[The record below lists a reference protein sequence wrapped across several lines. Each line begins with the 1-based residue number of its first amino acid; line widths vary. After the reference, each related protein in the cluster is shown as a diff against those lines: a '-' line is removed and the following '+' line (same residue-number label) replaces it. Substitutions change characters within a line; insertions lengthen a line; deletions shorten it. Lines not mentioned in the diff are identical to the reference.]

1 MSLLKTRKALIQL
14 VISTFPDYLG
24 VYYMNNLLKKHNYKL
39 SEEDKKEIMVEYTLN
54 RKKQTIEALCKKFDI
69 SSQTIY
75 NLVKSKQGQEI
86 LEQHITESRKNFSK
100 KLDVILDKT
109 IKGLNDKLQEEDIK
123 ALDYAKILGITYD
136 KSRLENNLSTSNNEV
151 KISIKIEK

>member
-1 MSLLKTRKALIQL
+1 
-14 VISTFPDYLG
+14 
-24 VYYMNNLLKKHNYKL
+24 MNNIVKKHSYKL
-39 SEEDKKEIMVEYTLN
+39 SEEDKKEILVEYTLN
-54 RKKQTIEALCKKFDI
+54 RRKQTIDALCKKYDV
-69 SSQTIY
+69 SVQTIY
-75 NLVKSKQGQEI
+75 NLVKSKQGQEL
-86 LEQHITESRKNFSK
+86 LEQHIIENRKNFNK
-100 KLDVILDKT
+100 KLDIILDKT

>member
-1 MSLLKTRKALIQL
+1 MVLSKTRKALIQL

-24 VYYMNNLLKKHNYKL
+24 VYYMNNLVKKHCYKL
-39 SEEDKKEIMVEYTLN
+39 SEEDKKNIIVEYTLN
-54 RKKQTIEALCKKFDI
+54 RRKQTIEALCKKYDV
-69 SSQTIY
+69 SSRTIY
-75 NLVKSKQGQEI
+75 SLVKSKQGQEI
-86 LEQHITESRKNFSK
+86 LEQHITESKKNFSK
-100 KLDVILDKT
+100 KLDIVLDKT
-109 IKGLNDKLQEEDIK
+109 IAKLNEKLEEEDIK

>member
-1 MSLLKTRKALIQL
+1 
-14 VISTFPDYLG
+14 
-24 VYYMNNLLKKHNYKL
+24 
-39 SEEDKKEIMVEYTLN
+39 MVEYLLN
-54 RKKQTIEALCKKFDI
+54 RRKENVETLCKRFDI
-69 SSQTIY
+69 SKVTLYDI
-75 NLVKSKQGQEI
+75 VKSKEGQEL
-86 LEQHITESRKNFSK
+86 LEQHITESKRNLTK
-100 KLDVILDKT
+100 KLDIILDKT

>member
-1 MSLLKTRKALIQL
+1 
-14 VISTFPDYLG
+14 
-24 VYYMNNLLKKHNYKL
+24 MNNIVKKHSYKL
-39 SEEDKKEIMVEYTLN
+39 SEEDKKEILVEYTLN
-54 RKKQTIEALCKKFDI
+54 RRKQTIDALCKKYDI
-69 SSQTIY
+69 SAQTIY

-86 LEQHITESRKNFSK
+86 LEQHINENRKNFSK
-100 KLDVILDKT
+100 KLDMILDKT

>member
-1 MSLLKTRKALIQL
+1 
-14 VISTFPDYLG
+14 
-24 VYYMNNLLKKHNYKL
+24 MNNLVKKHSYKL
-39 SEEDKKEIMVEYTLN
+39 SEEDKQAIMVEYTLN
-54 RKKQTIEALCKKFDI
+54 RRKQTIDALCKKYDV
-69 SSQTIY
+69 SVQTIY

-86 LEQHITESRKNFSK
+86 LEQHIIENRKNFSK
-100 KLDVILDKT
+100 KLDIILDKT

>member
-1 MSLLKTRKALIQL
+1 
-14 VISTFPDYLG
+14 
-24 VYYMNNLLKKHNYKL
+24 MNNIVKKHSYKL
-39 SEEDKKEIMVEYTLN
+39 SEEDKQAIMVEYTLN
-54 RKKQTIEALCKKFDI
+54 RRKQTIDALCKKYDV
-69 SSQTIY
+69 SVQTIY

-86 LEQHITESRKNFSK
+86 LEQHIIENRKNFNK
-100 KLDVILDKT
+100 KLDIILDKT

>member
-1 MSLLKTRKALIQL
+1 
-14 VISTFPDYLG
+14 
-24 VYYMNNLLKKHNYKL
+24 MNNLVKKHSYKL
-39 SEEDKKEIMVEYTLN
+39 SEEDKQAIMVEYTLN
-54 RKKQTIEALCKKFDI
+54 RRKQTIDALCKKYDV
-69 SSQTIY
+69 SVQTIY
-75 NLVKSKQGQEI
+75 NLVKSKQGHEI
-86 LEQHITESRKNFSK
+86 LEQHIIENRKNFSK
-100 KLDVILDKT
+100 KLDIILDKT

>member
-1 MSLLKTRKALIQL
+1 MA
-14 VISTFPDYLG
+14 
-24 VYYMNNLLKKHNYKL
+24 NNIVKKHNYKL
-39 SEEDKKEIMVEYTLN
+39 SPEDKQQIMVEYLLN
-54 RKKQTIEALCKKFDI
+54 RRKENVETLCKRFDI
-69 SSQTIY
+69 SKVTLYDI
-75 NLVKSKQGQEI
+75 VKSKEGQEL
-86 LEQHITESRKNFSK
+86 LEKHITESKRNLTK
-100 KLDVILDKT
+100 KLDIILDKT

>member
-1 MSLLKTRKALIQL
+1 
-14 VISTFPDYLG
+14 
-24 VYYMNNLLKKHNYKL
+24 MNNLVKKHSYKL
-39 SEEDKKEIMVEYTLN
+39 SEEDKQAIMVEYTLN
-54 RKKQTIEALCKKFDI
+54 RRKQTIDALCKKYDV
-69 SSQTIY
+69 SVQTIY
-75 NLVKSKQGQEI
+75 NLVKSKQGQKI
-86 LEQHITESRKNFSK
+86 LEQHIIENRKNFNK
-100 KLDVILDKT
+100 KLDIILDKT

>member
-1 MSLLKTRKALIQL
+1 
-14 VISTFPDYLG
+14 
-24 VYYMNNLLKKHNYKL
+24 MNNLVKKHSYKL
-39 SEEDKKEIMVEYTLN
+39 SEEDKQAIMVEYTLN
-54 RKKQTIEALCKKFDI
+54 RRKQTIDALCKKYDV
-69 SSQTIY
+69 SVQTIY

-86 LEQHITESRKNFSK
+86 LEQHITENRKNFNK
-100 KLDVILDKT
+100 KLDIILDKT

>member
-1 MSLLKTRKALIQL
+1 
-14 VISTFPDYLG
+14 
-24 VYYMNNLLKKHNYKL
+24 MNNIVKKHNYKL
-39 SEEDKKEIMVEYTLN
+39 SPEDKEQIMIEYLLN
-54 RKKQTIEALCKKFDI
+54 RKKENVKDLCRRFDI
-69 SSQTIY
+69 SEKTLYDI
-75 NLVKSKQGQEI
+75 VKSKQGQEI
-86 LEQHITESRKNFSK
+86 LEQHIIESKKNLSK
-100 KLDVILDKT
+100 KLDIILDKT

>member
-1 MSLLKTRKALIQL
+1 
-14 VISTFPDYLG
+14 
-24 VYYMNNLLKKHNYKL
+24 MNNLVKKHSYKL
-39 SEEDKKEIMVEYTLN
+39 SEEDKKEILVEYTLN
-54 RKKQTIEALCKKFDI
+54 RRKQTIDALCKKYDV
-69 SSQTIY
+69 SVQTIY

-86 LEQHITESRKNFSK
+86 LEQHIIENRKNFNK
-100 KLDVILDKT
+100 KLDIILDKT

>member
-1 MSLLKTRKALIQL
+1 MTNL
-14 VISTFPDYLG
+14 V
-24 VYYMNNLLKKHNYKL
+24 KKHNYKL
-39 SEEDKKEIMVEYTLN
+39 SIEDKEQIMIEYLLN
-54 RKKQTIEALCKKFDI
+54 RKKENVKDLCRRFDI
-69 SSQTIY
+69 SEKTLYDI
-75 NLVKSKQGQEI
+75 VKSKQGQEI
-86 LEQHITESRKNFSK
+86 LEQHIIQSKKNLSK
-100 KLDVILDKT
+100 KLDIILDKT